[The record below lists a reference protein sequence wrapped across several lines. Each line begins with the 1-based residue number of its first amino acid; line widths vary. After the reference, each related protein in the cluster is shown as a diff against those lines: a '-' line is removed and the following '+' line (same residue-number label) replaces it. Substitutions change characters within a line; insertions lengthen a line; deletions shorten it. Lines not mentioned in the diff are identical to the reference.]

1 MWLIWKSWLIFM
13 VVKLGITIY
22 LSWDAFRCFL
32 KVTLLWDPILMKMD
46 CRLLKSAL
54 SSLLSYYLSLFTIP
68 TSVTNRLEKLQRNFL
83 CVTSDVEFKFPLVAW
98 GLCVLLLLQM
108 LEDLK
113 VGKF

>member
-1 MWLIWKSWLIFM
+1 M

-32 KVTLLWDPILMKMD
+32 KVILLWNPVLTKMD
-46 CRLLKSAL
+46 CRLLKSTL

-68 TSVTNRLEKLQRNFL
+68 TSVANRLERLQRNFL
-83 CVTSDVEFKFPLVAW
+83 WGASDVEFKFPLVAW

-113 VGKF
+113 VGKL